1 MPDPRFFNRA
11 GPFRVREIAAWT
23 NAVHTGDGDLDRL
36 IEDLSDLINAGVGDL
51 CYLSG
56 VDFAKEAAQSKCGV
70 CLTTSSLADQAPPG
84 AVVLTVEDP
93 QGAFAIAAEAFYP
106 GQPKPT
112 LDATPTSAGA
122 LVDSSVELGE
132 GVIIE
137 AGAVLGPSVEIGAR
151 SRIGPGAVVG
161 AGVVIG
167 EDCQVGAQ
175 STLAMCLIGDDVVIH
190 PGVRVGQDGFGF
202 VFDNVAGR
210 HRKVPQ
216 LGRVIIGDDVEVG
229 ANTTIDRGALGDT
242 IIGDGCRI
250 DNQVQIGHNVKL
262 GARCIVVSQVGIS
275 GSCTIGD
282 DVVLAGQVGLA
293 DHVTIGPKAQ
303 VAAKS
308 GVMRDIAPG
317 EAVMGY
323 PAKPIRTFWRE
334 TAAIGRLIRKRKAP
348 SEKPE

>member
-1 MPDPRFFNRA
+1 MPDPRFFERT

-23 NAVHTGDGDLDRL
+23 DAVCVGDGDLDRSVS
-36 IEDLSDLINAGVGDL
+36 DLSNLQDAGEGDL
-51 CYLSG
+51 CYLAS
-56 VDFAKEAAQSKCGV
+56 VDFAQVAESSKCGV
-70 CLTTSSLADQAPPG
+70 CLTTSALVDRAPPN
-84 AVVLTVEDP
+84 AVVLTVDDP
-93 QGAFAIAAEAFYP
+93 QAAFAIAAEAFYP
-106 GQPKPT
+106 GQQ
-112 LDATPTSAGA
+112 TPIVEVQRHADGGLIAASA
-122 LVDSSVELGE
+122 SLGE
-132 GVIIE
+132 DAVVE
-137 AGAVLGPSVEIGAR
+137 TGAVIGPKAEIGAR
-151 SRIGPGAVVG
+151 SRIGAGAVIG

-167 EDCQVGAQ
+167 DDCQIGSQA
-175 STLAMCLIGDDVVIH
+175 SLAICCIGNDVVIH
-190 PGVRVGQDGFGF
+190 PGVRIGQDGFGF

-216 LGRVIIGDDVEVG
+216 LGRVMIGNDVEIG
-229 ANTTIDRGALGDT
+229 ANTTVDRGALGDT

-250 DNQVQIGHNVKL
+250 DNQVQIGHNVRL

-293 DHVTIGPKAQ
+293 DHVTVGPRAQ

-323 PAKPIRTFWRE
+323 PAKPIRAFWRE
-334 TAAIGRLIRKRKAP
+334 TAAIGRLIAKRKKP
-348 SEKPE
+348 SEK

>member
-1 MPDPRFFNRA
+1 MPDPRFYERT

-23 NAVHTGDGDLDRL
+23 GAVCVGDGDLDRSV
-36 IEDLSDLINAGVGDL
+36 EGLSDLADAEERDL
-51 CYLSG
+51 CYLAG
-56 VDFAKEAAQSKCGV
+56 VDFAKAAQTSKCGV
-70 CLTTSSLADQAPPG
+70 CLTTPALAERAPPY
-84 AVVLTVEDP
+84 AVVLTVADP
-93 QGAFAIAAEAFYP
+93 QAAFAIAAEAFYP
-106 GQPKPT
+106 GQQT
-112 LDATPTSAGA
+112 LIVDASIQSGGCLIDESATI
-122 LVDSSVELGE
+122 GE
-132 GVIIE
+132 DAVVE
-137 AGAVLGPSVEIGAR
+137 AGAVVGPNAEIGAR
-151 SRIGPGAVVG
+151 SRIGPCAMIG

-167 EDCQVGAQ
+167 DDCQIGAH
-175 STLAMCLIGDDVVIH
+175 STLAICHIGNEVVIH
-190 PGVRVGQDGFGF
+190 PGVRIGQDGFGF

-216 LGRVIIGDDVEVG
+216 LGRVMIGNDVEIG
-229 ANTTIDRGALGDT
+229 ANTTIDRGALSDT

-262 GARCIVVSQVGIS
+262 GMRCIVVSQVGIS

-293 DHVTIGPKAQ
+293 DHVTIGPRAQ

-323 PAKPIRTFWRE
+323 PAKPIRAFWRE
-334 TAAIGRLIRKRKAP
+334 TAAIGRLIVKQKKP
-348 SEKPE
+348 SDK